1 MWFITRLI
9 LTNSNWKPPRA
20 VLFFE
25 KADPIS
31 ECISVLNRLEWFY
44 NSTMVLYRCQLP
56 HILWWQLYTGSLAPA
71 DFTSVFLH
79 MRSSKIVL
87 KYLPHVNFMYYFLS
101 SCIFSYTLFTHDL
114 AHADLVPSYFYQ
126 TQHTCKPRTRCIGLK
141 TMGSLM
147 KLVKT
152 DTVHSFG
159 WWWARLDQELESEF
173 INLAKDNVIQSR
185 SSNRAA
191 GRIKVE

>member
-1 MWFITRLI
+1 M
-9 LTNSNWKPPRA
+9 A
-20 VLFFE
+20 
-25 KADPIS
+25 
-31 ECISVLNRLEWFY
+31 SVLNRLEWFY
-44 NSTMVLYRCQLP
+44 NSTIVLYCCQLP
-56 HILWWQLYTGSLAPA
+56 LILWWQLYTRSLAPA
-71 DFTSVFLH
+71 NFTGVFLH
-79 MRSSKIVL
+79 LPSSKIVL
-87 KYLPHVNFMYYFLS
+87 KYWPHVNFMYYFLS
-101 SCIFSYTLFTHDL
+101 SYIFSYTLFTHDL
-114 AHADLVPSYFYQ
+114 AHAELVPSDFYQ
-126 TQHTCKPRTRCIGLK
+126 TQHIRKPRTRCIGLK
-141 TMGSLM
+141 TIGSLM